1 MMLNNKAV
9 DHVYNIEYLR
19 TKWFNLLN
27 LEMKIQMEHAVH
39 IIVYVENT
47 IVQVGNDYHC
57 CIYITKDLYMYMF
70 YNTMFHNCGTFCIFL
85 NFHF

>member
-1 MMLNNKAV
+1 
-9 DHVYNIEYLR
+9 
-19 TKWFNLLN
+19 
-27 LEMKIQMEHAVH
+27 MEHAVH

-47 IVQVGNDYHC
+47 IVKVGNDIHC

-70 YNTMFHNCGTFCIFL
+70 YNTMFHNYGTFCIFL